1 MSFREKKEKPKT
13 WRDFGFFIGILGQW
27 LISCPIT
34 KADNGDI
41 KIKYCQL
48 VVAEQLESKNVTTN
62 FSKNA
67 KCVGCTSGVA

>member
-13 WRDFGFFIGILGQW
+13 WRDFGFFIGIFGQW

-34 KADNGDI
+34 KADNGEI

-48 VVAEQLESKNVTTN
+48 VVAEQLESKNVTQI
-62 FSKNA
+62 FQRMPS
-67 KCVGCTSGVA
+67 VLGVPQE